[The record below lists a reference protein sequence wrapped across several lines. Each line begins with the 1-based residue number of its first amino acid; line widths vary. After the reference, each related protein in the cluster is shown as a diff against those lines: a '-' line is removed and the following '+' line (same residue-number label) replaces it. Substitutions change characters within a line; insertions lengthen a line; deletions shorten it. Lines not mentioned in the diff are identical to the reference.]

1 MKNIGLA
8 AYIYESIHSSF
19 NKFEKV
25 AISHEYY
32 MVKIQELIEIFKD

>member
-8 AYIYESIHSSF
+8 AYIYESIHSF